1 MTVGT
6 TYSSGEVGIDAPL
19 VTVETKITS
28 GLPKVL
34 IVGLPEMAVRESKY
48 RVKAAITSSGFTFP
62 CTRVTINL
70 APADLPKSTG
80 RYDLAIAIAI
90 IAASGVIP
98 NAHLDEYE
106 FLGELSLTGKLRPV
120 RGVLPAALRGMRNK
134 GSTAHKLHTL
144 VVPVDNGFE
153 AALAEN
159 RQVLVASSLKDVVAH
174 LSGQAAL
181 KCPPPLPLKK
191 AVTPQPRLSDVKGQ
205 EVAKR
210 ALTIAAGGGHNIL
223 MIGPPGTGKTMLASR
238 LGTIIPPMTLT
249 ESLEVASVVSVS
261 RHSFNHKKWGLRPFR
276 APHHTASSV
285 AIVGGSN
292 PPKPGEISLAHHG
305 VLFLDELPEF
315 SRQVLE
321 VLREPLE
328 SGRIWISRAN
338 YQVCYPAEFQLI
350 AAMNP
355 CPCGYYGDKQ
365 HQCECSQDRIQRYR
379 SKISG
384 PLLDRIDIHV
394 EVPPLPPG
402 TLSGTAKTPE
412 GEATSLVDADT
423 RVQTLVQQARQT
435 MLERQGCLNAR
446 LGVKATETWC
456 PLTPKLSGFL
466 DKAVTSLGIS
476 ARGYYKIIRIAR
488 TIADL
493 SGEAQINSS
502 HLSEALGFR
511 RLDRKKA

>member
-6 TYSSGEVGIDAPL
+6 TYSSGEVGIDAPI
-19 VTVETKITS
+19 VTVEAKITS
-28 GLPKVL
+28 GLPRVL
-34 IVGLPEMAVRESKY
+34 IVGLPETAVRESKD

-62 CTRVTINL
+62 SARVTVNL
-70 APADLPKSTG
+70 APADLPKTSG
-80 RYDLAIAIAI
+80 RYDLAIALAI

-98 NAHLDEYE
+98 NTQLDEYE
-106 FLGELSLTGKLRPV
+106 FLGELSLTGRVRSV
-120 RGVLPAALRGMRNK
+120 RGVLPAALRDARRKNRA
-134 GSTAHKLHTL
+134 SRKLHTL
-144 VVPVDNGFE
+144 IVPPDNGIE
-153 AALAEN
+153 AALSES
-159 RQVLVASSLKDVVAH
+159 REVLVAPSLKKVVAH
-174 LSGQAAL
+174 LTGQECL
-181 KCPPPLPLKK
+181 SNPPQVIPQKP
-191 AVTPQPRLSDVKGQ
+191 VTNHSRLSDVKGQ

-210 ALTIAAGGGHNIL
+210 ALTIAAGGGHNLL

-238 LGTIIPPMTLT
+238 LATIIPPMTFI

-261 RHSFNHKKWGLRPFR
+261 KQSFNHDTWGQRPFR

-328 SGRIWISRAN
+328 SGEIWISRAN
-338 YQVCYPAEFQLI
+338 HQVRYPAEFQLI

-355 CPCGYYGDKQ
+355 CPCGYYGDNR
-365 HQCECSQDRIQRYR
+365 HQCECSLDRIQRYR

-394 EVPPLPPG
+394 EVLPLPLG
-402 TLSGTAKTPE
+402 TLSGTAKTPD
-412 GEATSLVDADT
+412 GEDMSANEKDAHIHQLVL
-423 RVQTLVQQARQT
+423 RARQT
-435 MLERQGCLNAR
+435 MLDRQGCLNAR
-446 LGVKATETWC
+446 LDAKAMETWC
-456 PLTPKLSGFL
+456 PLEQKLSIFL

-476 ARGYYKIIRIAR
+476 ARGYYKILRIAR

-493 SGEAQINSS
+493 SGEEQIKSN

-511 RLDRKKA
+511 RLDRKK